1 MRATMKRFLSLIVAT
16 MVVLGGC
23 ANQKMEPPKPH
34 KPTPTPPVTEQEG
47 EYDVYLLIGQS
58 NMAGRGTMIA
68 GDEKPIEGVYLLD
81 TEGNVVPATNPLNQY
96 STIRKEMKHQ
106 QINPGVGFSKKV
118 HAATGRKILLVVNAR
133 GGSNINE
140 WAKGKATTFDY
151 TNAAGVKSSV
161 SLSFYAEAVRRT
173 KQAQAYGE
181 LKGILWHQGESNS
194 SNPSGYMDKLKALVS
209 GLRSELNAP
218 AVPFIAGEI
227 APWHSNRDKFNPIIH
242 SITTEIPY
250 SDWVSSEGCDMLIN
264 ESDPHFG
271 RNGQLLIGERY
282 AEKIL
287 KMVYGK

>member
-1 MRATMKRFLSLIVAT
+1 MKRFLSLIVAT

-34 KPTPTPPVTEQEG
+34 KPTPTPPPTEQEG

-68 GDEKPIEGVYLLD
+68 GDEQPIEGVYILD
-81 TEGNVVPATNPLNQY
+81 TEGNVVPATSPLNQY
-96 STIRKEMKHQ
+96 SSIRKEMKHQ

-151 TNAAGVKSSV
+151 TDAAGVKSSV

-227 APWHSNRDKFNPIIH
+227 APWHKNKDKFNPIIH
-242 SITTEIPY
+242 TITTEIPY
-250 SDWVSSEGCDMLIN
+250 SDWVSSEGCDMLID